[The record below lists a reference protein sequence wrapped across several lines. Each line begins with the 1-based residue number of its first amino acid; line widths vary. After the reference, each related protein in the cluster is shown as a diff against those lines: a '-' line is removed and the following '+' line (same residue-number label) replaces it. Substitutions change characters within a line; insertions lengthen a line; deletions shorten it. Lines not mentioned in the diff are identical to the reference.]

1 MTFHYCFCYRR
12 TENLILNHMSNIA
25 LRTGQLPEKMTSLVT
40 GNPPL
45 WITRDRRGIYVNQGP
60 LRSNRHFG
68 DVPIP
73 VPIHVQMFNICSV
86 LVLKLFQN

>member
-1 MTFHYCFCYRR
+1 MKSLVTGIDPALLILYRR

-45 WITRDRRGIYVNQGP
+45 WITRDRRGIYVNQGA
-60 LRSNRHFG
+60 
-68 DVPIP
+68 I
-73 VPIHVQMFNICSV
+73 Q
-86 LVLKLFQN
+86 